1 MINCTAE
8 KNMLH
13 KNEKFMVSLV
23 DLEKVLDDDSKKLL
37 PKSGGDCF
45 LKLKLKDLSIRYYVY
60 IITNNI
66 QLFNI
71 HFLLSETKCF
81 LCKLHTLK

>member
-45 LKLKLKDLSIRYYVY
+45 LKLKLKDVQQIVNIDEQILLVY
-60 IITNNI
+60 IYNKDGY
-66 QLFNI
+66 FY
-71 HFLLSETKCF
+71 
-81 LCKLHTLK
+81 LKIMD

>member
-37 PKSGGDCF
+37 PTSGGDCF
-45 LKLKLKDLSIRYYVY
+45 LKLKLKDVQQIVNIDEHILLVY
-60 IITNNI
+60 IYN
-66 QLFNI
+66 QDGYFY
-71 HFLLSETKCF
+71 
-81 LCKLHTLK
+81 LKIMD

>member
-23 DLEKVLDDDSKKLL
+23 NLEKVLDDDSKKLL

-45 LKLKLKDLSIRYYVY
+45 LKLKLKDVQQIVNIDEHILLVY
-60 IITNNI
+60 IYNKDGY
-66 QLFNI
+66 FY
-71 HFLLSETKCF
+71 
-81 LCKLHTLK
+81 LKIMD

>member
-23 DLEKVLDDDSKKLL
+23 DLEKILDDDSKKLL

-45 LKLKLKDLSIRYYVY
+45 FKLKLKDVQQIVNIDEHILLVY
-60 IITNNI
+60 IYNKDGY
-66 QLFNI
+66 FY
-71 HFLLSETKCF
+71 
-81 LCKLHTLK
+81 LKIMD

>member
-45 LKLKLKDLSIRYYVY
+45 LKLKLKDVQQIVNIDEHILLVY
-60 IITNNI
+60 IYNKDGY
-66 QLFNI
+66 FY
-71 HFLLSETKCF
+71 
-81 LCKLHTLK
+81 LKIMD

>member
-37 PKSGGDCF
+37 PKSGEDCF
-45 LKLKLKDLSIRYYVY
+45 LKLKLKDVQQIVNIDEHILLIY
-60 IITNNI
+60 IYN
-66 QLFNI
+66 QDGYFY
-71 HFLLSETKCF
+71 
-81 LCKLHTLK
+81 LKIMD

>member
-8 KNMLH
+8 KKMLH

-45 LKLKLKDLSIRYYVY
+45 LKLKLKDVQQRVNIDEHILLVY
-60 IITNNI
+60 IYNKDGY
-66 QLFNI
+66 FY
-71 HFLLSETKCF
+71 
-81 LCKLHTLK
+81 LKIMD